1 MLYFDYA
8 ATTPLDPLVLEAM
21 LPYFTDTFANP
32 SSLHSYGQKARRGLE
47 NAREHVAAALNA
59 KTKEIIFTSGA
70 TEAINQVLRMR
81 AEQQGSGHIITSKL
95 EHKAVLASCEYLESK
110 GFEVTYLSPNAAGE
124 ITFEAV
130 QDTLQPDTFLLAV
143 MLVNNE
149 TGVKTDI
156 ERIAALCRETGIFVF
171 CDAVQAFGFE
181 TVDVERLGIDAL
193 SLSAHKFYGPKGV
206 GALYLKEG
214 SALTPFLLGG
224 EQERGLR
231 AGTHNVVNIV
241 GMAEAATLAMARLP
255 EDRLHLANLQAQ
267 FEQQVLQIEG
277 VTINAKA
284 GQRSNK
290 HSNIRVDGVDG
301 ESLLLSLDTLGVAVS
316 AGSACAAGS
325 LEPSHVLTAMGLNPR
340 NAKASLRFSFGRTL
354 SQKDIQDGVEL
365 LTRAIERC
373 RNVAEML

>member
-1 MLYFDYA
+1 MPYFDYA

-47 NAREHVAAALNA
+47 NAREQIAASLNA
-59 KTKEIIFTSGA
+59 KAKEIIFTSGA

-81 AEQQGSGHIITSKL
+81 AEQQGSGHILSSKL

-110 GFEVTYLSPNAAGE
+110 GFDVTYLSPNEAGE
-124 ITFEAV
+124 ITLEAV
-130 QDTLQPDTFLLAV
+130 QEALRPDTFLLAL

-156 ERIAALCRETGIFVF
+156 ERIAAVCRDIGIFVF

-193 SLSAHKFYGPKGV
+193 SISAHKFYGPKGV
-206 GALYLKEG
+206 GSLYLKEG
-214 SALTPFLLGG
+214 SSLTPFLLGG

-241 GMAEAATLAMARLP
+241 GMAEAATLAMTRLAQ
-255 EDRLHLANLQAQ
+255 DKLHLTNLQAQ

-284 GQRSNK
+284 AQRSPK

-301 ESLLLSLDTLGVAVS
+301 ETLLLSLDTLGVAVS

-325 LEPSHVLTAMGLNPR
+325 LEPSHVLTAMGLSSNA
-340 NAKASLRFSFGRTL
+340 AKASLRFSFGRKLTL
-354 SQKDIQDGVEL
+354 KDINEGVNL
-365 LTRAIERC
+365 LARAIERC
-373 RNVAEML
+373 RSVV